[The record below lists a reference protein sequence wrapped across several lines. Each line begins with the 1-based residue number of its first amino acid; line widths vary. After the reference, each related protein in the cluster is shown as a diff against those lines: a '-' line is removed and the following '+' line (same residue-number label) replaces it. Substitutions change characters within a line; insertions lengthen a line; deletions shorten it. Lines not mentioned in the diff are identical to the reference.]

1 MSYFENDKQKH
12 PTVLEAA
19 GPRWPGQAAFSQT
32 SGSLS
37 RSKEMPTMD
46 LRESVAW
53 CWGNWG
59 SDESWRK
66 GERDFPEYA

>member
-1 MSYFENDKQKH
+1 M
-12 PTVLEAA
+12 LEAA

-53 CWGNWG
+53 CWGKIGEVMSPGWRSTVLG
-59 SDESWRK
+59 RK
-66 GERDFPEYA
+66 GERDFPEYAEYV